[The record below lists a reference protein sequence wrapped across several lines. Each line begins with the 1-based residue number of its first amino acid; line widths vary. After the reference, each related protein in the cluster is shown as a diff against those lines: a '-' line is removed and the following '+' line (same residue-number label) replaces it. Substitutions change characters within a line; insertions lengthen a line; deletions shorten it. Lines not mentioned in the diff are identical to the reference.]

1 MDAQLKYPEVEV
13 PFGACWSLEMDS
25 DYYYLLSGRK
35 WSVLEDELVDKC
47 KEAYE
52 ELGVELV
59 YLPHIFNSLNEDV
72 LSYNFPG
79 VEHTGCLNL
88 NQFMDEI
95 LEGLEITLGDSESV
109 ILRFNNAPAGF
120 VYHRFI
126 SDSQEDLAEVL
137 VSYAKESIRISNE
150 KWERE
155 LESIRAM
162 MDRGEFPMFSIR
174 SRAYDDA
181 CMIEIEG
188 QSPADNNFTSEQNE
202 LLDIA
207 IDAVSKL
214 QLHGISLEIIKQL
227 ISEKV
232 KLSRIVITKKGKI
245 FLPDYNKEVVMG
257 PLPKTIFLFFL
268 KHDEEFMFSDLM
280 DYKEELCAIYEK
292 VSNRG
297 DKDMMLASIEKLID
311 PTNNSICEKCSAV
324 RKAFMEQITYDVA
337 RNYFIEGKQGMPK
350 RISLDRSLV
359 EWEISI

>member
-13 PFGACWSLEMDS
+13 PCGACWSLKMDS

-79 VEHTGCLNL
+79 VEHTSCLNL
-88 NQFMDEI
+88 NQFMEEI
-95 LEGLEITLGDSESV
+95 LEDLEITLGDSESV
-109 ILRFNNAPAGF
+109 ILRFNNDLAGF
-120 VYHRFI
+120 VYHRFT
-126 SDSQEDLAEVL
+126 SDSQENLAEVL

-155 LESIRAM
+155 LESIRM
-162 MDRGEFPMFSIR
+162 MMVRDESPMFSIVR
-174 SRAYDDA
+174 PCEDA
-181 CMIEIEG
+181 CMIEIEDL
-188 QSPADNNFTSEQNE
+188 STADNNFTSEQNE

-207 IDAVSKL
+207 IEAVSKL
-214 QLHGISLEIIKQL
+214 QLQGISLDIIKQL
-227 ISEKV
+227 ISQKV
-232 KLSRIVITKKGKI
+232 KLSRIVITKNGKI

-280 DYKEELCAIYEK
+280 DYKEELCTIYEK

-297 DKDMMLASIEKLID
+297 DKDMMFASIEKLTD

>member
-13 PFGACWSLEMDS
+13 PFGTLSSLEYDS

-35 WSVLEDELVDKC
+35 WRVLEDELFEKC

-52 ELGVELV
+52 ALGIELV

-79 VEHTGCLNL
+79 VEHTGCLNH
-88 NQFMDEI
+88 NQFMDRI
-95 LEGLEITLGDSESV
+95 LEDLEISLGDNESV
-109 ILRFNNAPAGF
+109 ILRFNNSPAGF
-120 VYHRFI
+120 VYHRFT
-126 SDSQEDLAEVL
+126 SDNQEDLAETL
-137 VSYAKESIRISNE
+137 ISYAKESIKIRDE

-155 LESIRAM
+155 MACMKRM
-162 MDRGEFPMFSIR
+162 MARGEFPMFSVVVHE
-174 SRAYDDA
+174 DA
-181 CMIEIEG
+181 CMIEMENL
-188 QSPADNNFTSEQNE
+188 SPADNNFTSEQNE

-214 QLHGISLEIIKQL
+214 QLQGISLEIIKQL

-245 FLPDYNKEVVMG
+245 ILPDYNKEVVMG

-297 DKDMMLASIEKLID
+297 DKDMMFASIEKLTD
-311 PTNNSICEKCSAV
+311 PTDNSICEKCSAV
-324 RKAFMEQITYDVA
+324 RKAFMEQITYEVA
-337 RNYFIEGKQGMPK
+337 RHYFIEGKQGMPK